1 MISYCSKRNSFLALL
16 LALLLCSCG
25 EKKKTGKVLVTK
37 DYQVLT
43 LQPRPATTY
52 SDFPATIQGEDV
64 IEIRPMV
71 NGYLEAIYV
80 AEGATVTKGQLLF
93 RIRNPQ
99 YDQDVVT
106 ANAAIKIA
114 IADVDAAKMNV
125 EKVRPLVEK
134 DIVSKYELES
144 AQYTLESKE
153 AVLAQAHAAL
163 ANAKTNVGYTIIR
176 SPQNGIIGS
185 IPYKIGALVSS
196 TTSNPLTILSDISN
210 VYAYFSCN
218 EKQLLSFSASIAGST
233 MQDKLN
239 QLPLVTLLLADGTE
253 YDKKGKLETASGL
266 INTETGS
273 ASFKAVFPN
282 PLGIIHSGASAV
294 VRVSSTI
301 DSALLVPQSASY
313 EIQDKR
319 FVYTVTAEN
328 RVIGKSIVS
337 QPTNDGQFL
346 IVTAGLSKGDRI
358 LLSGSN
364 LKDST
369 LVIPKPVNADSLY
382 NHASKTY

>member
-16 LALLLCSCG
+16 LALLLYSCG
-25 EKKKTGKVLVTK
+25 EKKNKGKVNVVK
-37 DYQVLT
+37 DYEVLT
-43 LQPRPATTY
+43 LEPRSATTY
-52 SDFPATIQGEDV
+52 NDFPATIQGEDV

-80 AEGATVTKGQLLF
+80 EEGATVTKGQLLF

-196 TTSNPLTILSDISN
+196 TTSSPLTILSDISN
-210 VYAYFSCN
+210 VYAYFSWD

-239 QLPLVTLLLADGTE
+239 HLPLVTLLLADGTE

-266 INTETGS
+266 INTETGT

-294 VRVSSTI
+294 VRVYSTL

-319 FVYTVTAEN
+319 FIYSVTAEN
-328 RVIGKSIVS
+328 RVISKSIVS

-346 IVTAGLSKGDRI
+346 IVTAGLLKGDRI
-358 LLSGSN
+358 LLNGSN

-382 NHASKTY
+382 DHTP